1 MSLKK
6 KALDRKILNI
16 ITYICV
22 GIFALFCIIPF
33 LMVVASSLTSE
44 AYINLHGYSIFPMQF
59 SFEGYHAAFLN
70 PMRILRTYAVTIF
83 VTVIGTAV
91 GVFLMSMTGYV
102 LQRRDFKWANKISF
116 FIFFTTLF
124 NGGLVP
130 WYIICYKY
138 LHMEN
143 KISSLIIPYL
153 FSVFFII
160 ILKSFMRGI
169 PESLAESAKID
180 GANDFL
186 IFIRI
191 ILPIAKPAVAAIT
204 LFTALSYWNDWFMA
218 MIFIKDQNKW
228 NLQYFLYTM
237 ITQQEALR
245 NMVLAGGTVNVG
257 YILPTES
264 LKMAMTVIATGPILL
279 LYPVIQKYFI
289 KGLTVGAVKG

>member
-1 MSLKK
+1 
-6 KALDRKILNI
+6 
-16 ITYICV
+16 
-22 GIFALFCIIPF
+22 
-33 LMVVASSLTSE
+33 
-44 AYINLHGYSIFPMQF
+44 
-59 SFEGYHAAFLN
+59 
-70 PMRILRTYAVTIF
+70 
-83 VTVIGTAV
+83 
-91 GVFLMSMTGYV
+91 
-102 LQRRDFKWANKISF
+102 
-116 FIFFTTLF
+116 
-124 NGGLVP
+124 
-130 WYIICYKY
+130 
-138 LHMEN
+138 
-143 KISSLIIPYL
+143 
-153 FSVFFII
+153 
-160 ILKSFMRGI
+160 MRGI